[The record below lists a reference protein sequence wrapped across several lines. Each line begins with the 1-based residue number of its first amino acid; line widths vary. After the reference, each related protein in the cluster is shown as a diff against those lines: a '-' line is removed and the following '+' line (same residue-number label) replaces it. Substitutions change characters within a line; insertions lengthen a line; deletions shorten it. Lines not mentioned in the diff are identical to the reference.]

1 MRASYDR
8 LQIPQRV
15 QVNTRGSSKA
25 KETNGE
31 PTENRVGDSGDG
43 ETSMSAAT
51 EMMEMVPTPVL
62 VNDQLT
68 AGTATEN
75 PGKSTWTTKET
86 CGVEKVLKT
95 DDVTGNDV
103 ILEIDF
109 QDAVITKSY
118 RESESKIQN
127 TGGNGR
133 IVGGPSNRDN
143 GLRDSN
149 VDESNQMGQVEGHNP
164 AANQPMGTREVIN
177 PGLNTGKQNKEITY
191 SKKPKATNK
200 ENTTLDPKQSA
211 YQNEQ
216 KGNAEEGLLGRKKDG
231 ASRRAMENG
240 RWKRLQRD
248 PSNNMG
254 MEEHS
259 EKEGPKRKTLGV
271 LDQNIPQGK
280 RLKSETN
287 EVCMVETFKQH
298 LISAEVAQQPRR
310 DQ

>member
-1 MRASYDR
+1 M
-8 LQIPQRV
+8 
-15 QVNTRGSSKA
+15 
-25 KETNGE
+25 
-31 PTENRVGDSGDG
+31 
-43 ETSMSAAT
+43 
-51 EMMEMVPTPVL
+51 
-62 VNDQLT
+62 
-68 AGTATEN
+68 
-75 PGKSTWTTKET
+75 
-86 CGVEKVLKT
+86 
-95 DDVTGNDV
+95 
-103 ILEIDF
+103 
-109 QDAVITKSY
+109 KSY

-149 VDESNQMGQVEGHNP
+149 VDESNQMGRVEGHNP
-164 AANQPMGTREVIN
+164 AANQPMRTREVIN

-216 KGNAEEGLLGRKKDG
+216 KGNAEEGLLGRKEDG
-231 ASRRAMENG
+231 ASHRAMENG

-259 EKEGPKRKTLGV
+259 EKEGPKRKTRGV
-271 LDQNIPQGK
+271 LDQNFTQGK

-298 LISAEVAQQPRR
+298 LISAEVAQQPHRN
-310 DQ
+310 Q